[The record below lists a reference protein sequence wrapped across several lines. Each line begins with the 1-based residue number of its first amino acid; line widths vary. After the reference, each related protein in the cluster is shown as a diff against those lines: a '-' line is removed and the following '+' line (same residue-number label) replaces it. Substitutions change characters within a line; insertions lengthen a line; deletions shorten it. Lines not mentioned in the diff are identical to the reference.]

1 MPGAMNSEQ
10 AIVLD
15 TSAFIAGSES
25 LYTLGGLT
33 DSDGNALS
41 GGESGSVKFYTT
53 RDVISEV
60 KDANARRRLKLI
72 EHAIT
77 LRVPSKEA
85 MASVVEFARH
95 SGDYANLSLT
105 DLKVVALAWMLEHE
119 KNGMTYLNEPKDMP
133 DFSKPRG
140 IPSSVLDEIEQ
151 RQRQEE
157 ETNTNINKVDD
168 DGWCTV
174 TKNVRPI
181 SKVAQKKL
189 KRKESKKRKKERL
202 RQQQTEDA
210 AMEEE
215 NEQNEEAGSISI
227 GDLSGTDVLG
237 NQETSAAAPAPVENG
252 GATEEC
258 VDEDPDD
265 GWITAENLDVRIAA
279 DSGLEDAHQSERL
292 RVGCV
297 TTDYSMQNVLVQ
309 LGLKVLSTDG
319 RRVIRKIKRYIL
331 RCHACYQLERDVT
344 KKFCAKCGN
353 AAFHKVAY
361 KVDANGVARVFV
373 NPKFRASTRGT
384 VYSIPLPK
392 GGRNNK
398 DLILREDQVDHI
410 KLRRLQKQRSRL
422 NVDVLDPG
430 GFYNAGARF
439 NPQHDLTVVGYGRRN
454 PNANRSGGNKKK

>member
-157 ETNTNINKVDD
+157 ETNININKVDD

-202 RQQQTEDA
+202 RQTRRLVLSLSEIYLERTFSGIKKLLRLHLHPLRTA
-210 AMEEE
+210 A
-215 NEQNEEAGSISI
+215 Q
-227 GDLSGTDVLG
+227 LG
-237 NQETSAAAPAPVENG
+237 NVSMRTPTTG
-252 GATEEC
+252 GSQPRTWTC
-258 VDEDPDD
+258 V
-265 GWITAENLDVRIAA
+265 
-279 DSGLEDAHQSERL
+279 
-292 RVGCV
+292 
-297 TTDYSMQNVLVQ
+297 
-309 LGLKVLSTDG
+309 
-319 RRVIRKIKRYIL
+319 
-331 RCHACYQLERDVT
+331 
-344 KKFCAKCGN
+344 
-353 AAFHKVAY
+353 
-361 KVDANGVARVFV
+361 
-373 NPKFRASTRGT
+373 
-384 VYSIPLPK
+384 
-392 GGRNNK
+392 
-398 DLILREDQVDHI
+398 
-410 KLRRLQKQRSRL
+410 
-422 NVDVLDPG
+422 
-430 GFYNAGARF
+430 
-439 NPQHDLTVVGYGRRN
+439 
-454 PNANRSGGNKKK
+454 